1 MLNFT
6 RSKVALHC
14 FSHRRCAVKGL
25 AIVIALVIASAP
37 PSWAEELPKGTY
49 SLKCWE
55 GGVFAQVAYCTALFD
70 RADEAR

>member
-1 MLNFT
+1 MT
-6 RSKVALHC
+6 RDHGNEVRNETLRV
-14 FSHRRCAVKGL
+14 RRCAVKGL
-25 AIVIALVIASAP
+25 ALVIALVIASAA

-70 RADEAR
+70 GADEAR